1 MPEEKKVIVIVES
14 LKGYENYKKI
24 KNKKYPQDKF
34 IWASLSGHILKKIEE
49 NGEDCIHLESLINKK
64 KLKL

>member
-1 MPEEKKVIVIVES
+1 MKII
-14 LKGYENYKKI
+14 KI

-49 NGEDCIHLESLINKK
+49 NGEDCIHLKID
-64 KLKL
+64 